1 MQLCSV
7 TDERMHQ
14 WSMKTVSVSLMTI
27 LQSLNIKKFVMMLLS
42 LNDDEK
48 NAAVKNDSAF
58 TVI

>member
-1 MQLCSV
+1 
-7 TDERMHQ
+7 
-14 WSMKTVSVSLMTI
+14 MKRS
-27 LQSLNIKKFVMMLLS
+27 VMMLLS